1 MFQLYSIFSI
11 KKFLCNIHLLYTCC
25 HIHLYLIPPIGM
37 VFEKHIDLNQYQHM
51 KKWILSVCVAV
62 AAFTVSAQTTPTPAE
77 NKNQAEITFEKEVHD
92 FGPVLLNQ
100 PATYTF
106 TFKNTG
112 KEPLIITNAA
122 ASCGCTTPEWTKEPI
137 LPGKK
142 GFVKA
147 TFNAATL
154 GQFNKAV
161 NVASNAKTA
170 NVTLYIKGDV
180 KNADQMPAAA
190 PKK

>member
-1 MFQLYSIFSI
+1 M
-11 KKFLCNIHLLYTCC
+11 KKFIITA
-25 HIHLYLIPPIGM
+25 
-37 VFEKHIDLNQYQHM
+37 F
-51 KKWILSVCVAV
+51 VAV
-62 AAFTVSAQTTPTPAE
+62 SGILAVNAQTTPATDNPNA
-77 NKNQAEITFEKEVHD
+77 ADITFDKETHD
-92 FGPVLLNQ
+92 FGVVPQNV

-154 GQFNKAV
+154 GTFNKAV
-161 NVASNAKTA
+161 TVMSNAKKST
-170 NVTLYIKGDV
+170 VTLYIKGDV
-180 KNADQMPAAA
+180 KPAGEVPVKDEKGKA
-190 PKK
+190 KTLSN